1 MLGIKMMDLWTLFVE
16 NIFGGFWISVI
27 GLLAV
32 MAIILM
38 IGGISF
44 LTVIIFSSFFILSMA
59 IGYGHPIITI
69 PLAIAIFGGFVF
81 ELIGL
86 IESGGGQ

>member
-1 MLGIKMMDLWTLFVE
+1 MMDLWSLFVE
-16 NIFGGFWISVI
+16 NIFGGFWISII
-27 GLLAV
+27 GLLVV

-38 IGGISF
+38 SGGVSF
-44 LTVIIFSSFFILSMA
+44 LTVIIFSLFFILAMA

-69 PLAIAIFGGFVF
+69 PLAIAIFGGFTF

>member
-1 MLGIKMMDLWTLFVE
+1 MMDLWTLFVE

-27 GLLAV
+27 GLLVV

-38 IGGISF
+38 SGGVSF
-44 LTVIIFSSFFILSMA
+44 LTVIIFSTFFILSMA

-69 PLAIAIFGGFVF
+69 PIAIAIFGGFVF

>member
-1 MLGIKMMDLWTLFVE
+1 MM
-16 NIFGGFWISVI
+16 GGVD
-27 GLLAV
+27 
-32 MAIILM
+32 
-38 IGGISF
+38 F
-44 LTVIIFSSFFILSMA
+44 LTVIIFSMFFILAMA

-69 PLAIAIFGGFVF
+69 PLAIAIFGGFTF

>member
-1 MLGIKMMDLWTLFVE
+1 MMDLWTLFVE
-16 NIFGGFWISVI
+16 NIFGGFWISII

-32 MAIILM
+32 MGIILM
-38 IGGISF
+38 MGGVSF

-86 IESGGGQ
+86 LESGGGQ

>member
-1 MLGIKMMDLWTLFVE
+1 MIDLWTLLVE
-16 NIFGGFWISVI
+16 NTFGGFWISVI

-32 MAIILM
+32 MGIILM
-38 IGGISF
+38 SGGLSF
-44 LTVIIFSSFFILSMA
+44 LTIIVFSAFFILSMA